1 VGHDSYASAAPPRPA
16 PAPATPARPRVSD
29 PAPARPVLWAA
40 AVTTCAARLDTLLP
54 RTLASL
60 AAGGFGRPRLF
71 ADGVTHQRAADLERV
86 TGCPVTA
93 RSPAVRTAGSWVLA
107 LYELY
112 LRDPQAH
119 RYAVFQD
126 DVEVMRNLR
135 PYLERVPFPPQSYL
149 NLITQLDSENAV
161 RGKPVGWHEGA
172 ALATSPPQLFHG
184 RPSQKGCG
192 ACALVFDRGG
202 VVELLSSRHL
212 AARPQHQHRG
222 WQAIDGG
229 VVESLNRAGWREL
242 VHQPSLCSHVGG
254 RSTMGHRPFP
264 RPLTYREGDALDLL

>member
-1 VGHDSYASAAPPRPA
+1 MAHTVTTLRPA
-16 PAPATPARPRVSD
+16 PAPRPPARPT
-29 PAPARPVLWAA
+29 PAPPRRPVAWAV
-40 AVTTCAARLDTLLP
+40 AVTTCAARLADLLP

-60 AAGGFGRPRLF
+60 AAGGFDRPRLF
-71 ADGVTHQRAADLERV
+71 ADGVTHARAAELERA

-93 RSPAVRTAGSWVLA
+93 RFPAVRTAGSWVLA

-112 LRDPQAH
+112 LRDPAAQ

-135 PYLERVPFPPQSYL
+135 PYLERVPFPPKSYL
-149 NLITQLDSENAV
+149 NLITQLASEEAV
-161 RGKPVGWHEGA
+161 RGRPVGWHEGA
-172 ALATSPPQLFHG
+172 VLAASPPQLFHG

-212 AARPQHQHRG
+212 VARPQHQHRG

-229 VVESLNRAGWREL
+229 IVESLNRAGWREL
-242 VHQPSLCSHVGG
+242 VHAPSLCTHVGG

-264 RPLTYREGDALDLL
+264 RPSTYREGDALDLLKGVPP